1 MNIGQ
6 IAKATGVSQRMIRYY
21 EEIGLM
27 PQPFRRDNGYR
38 DYPEKAVDRLR
49 FVANARDLGF
59 SVEEIGALL
68 DLWDDSTRASREVKA
83 IAREHVN
90 DLSRKIGSLEAMR
103 RTLLDLV
110 ESCDGDARADC
121 PILDGLAAKP

>member
-1 MNIGQ
+1 M
-6 IAKATGVSQRMIRYY
+6 ATGVSQRMIRYY

-27 PQPFRRDNGYR
+27 PQAFRRDNGYR
-38 DYPEKAVDRLR
+38 DYPSKAVDRLR

-68 DLWDDSTRASREVKA
+68 DLWDNSARASSEVKA
-83 IAREHVN
+83 IAREHVD
-90 DLSRKIGSLEAMR
+90 DLARKVAALEAMR
-103 RTLLDLV
+103 ATLLDLV

>member
-1 MNIGQ
+1 
-6 IAKATGVSQRMIRYY
+6 
-21 EEIGLM
+21 M

-38 DYPEKAVDRLR
+38 DYPAKAVDRLR

-68 DLWDDSTRASREVKA
+68 NLWDDSTRASREVKA
-83 IAREHVN
+83 IAREHVD
-90 DLSRKIGSLEAMR
+90 DLARKVAALDAMR